1 MKLLIPSPMFARYSL
16 LMTWMRHW
24 HAGRC
29 AGTRLW
35 LRSVLSVLGWL
46 TWSAAVHAAAPL
58 QLTPGSQTLDAWPA
72 ITLQADDTLGRSAQE
87 MLARLEE
94 KLQAGFHCVKLKIGA
109 IDFFKELDLIKR
121 IRDVYTKEQVELRVD
136 ANGGFFRF

>member
-1 MKLLIPSPMFARYSL
+1 MKWLIPSPMIALYSL

-29 AGTRLW
+29 AGTRQWLW

-46 TWSAAVHAAAPL
+46 TWSAAVYPAAPL

-87 MLARLEE
+87 MLGRLEDF
-94 KLQAGFHCVKLKIGA
+94 KAPANLNGSLGVRDKQAMW
-109 IDFFKELDLIKR
+109 
-121 IRDVYTKEQVELRVD
+121 LRVPLE
-136 ANGGFFRF
+136 ASRTPGSPWAI

>member
-1 MKLLIPSPMFARYSL
+1 MFARYSL

-35 LRSVLSVLGWL
+35 LRSVLSVLSVLGWL
-46 TWSAAVHAAAPL
+46 TWSAAAHAAAPL

-87 MLARLEE
+87 MLGRLE
-94 KLQAGFHCVKLKIGA
+94 
-109 IDFFKELDLIKR
+109 DFKEIGR
-121 IRDVYTKEQVELRVD
+121 AHV
-136 ANGGFFRF
+136 

>member
-35 LRSVLSVLGWL
+35 LRSVLSVLSVLGWL
-46 TWSAAVHAAAPL
+46 TWSAAAHAAAPL

-87 MLARLEE
+87 MLARLEDF
-94 KLQAGFHCVKLKIGA
+94 KAPANLNGSLGVRDKQAMW
-109 IDFFKELDLIKR
+109 
-121 IRDVYTKEQVELRVD
+121 LRVPLE
-136 ANGGFFRF
+136 ASRTPGSPWAI